1 MKKKNLILPTILLAT
16 TLMSCGG
23 TNGTKDSEGR
33 NLELTPSGQKI
44 ETKSGISK
52 LEKAIQ
58 ATPKQDVWSFV
69 GSSDST
75 IDVEG
80 NVKNVTSSGTTST
93 NFTASVTEPIIEGHF
108 QKLNGSSISDA
119 KASLKFGGDITLNYG
134 DEGSSSS
141 CKVSGTNTYISA
153 YLDGTKT
160 YVDPTGTKNFASNL
174 ASAFLGSSYGF
185 AMEYL
190 LNSYFGSGYYIDNGF
205 TDDEMPLIPSN
216 IFSDIDTYL
225 SLFSEHA
232 DDYAKFLNVY
242 SDNGNYSFY
251 LTLNKND
258 IITLVGDAQK
268 KAESVMSTSISSV
281 DYANELKD
289 LSVNACE
296 FVVTFNESAIL
307 STKYNIDLTNV
318 TESESYD
325 YDALSSTFV
334 KTGTST
340 TTYTVKAKG
349 SLTFGNV
356 APTIP
361 SDVKKYINGSDTFT
375 ALLELLEQYLSGDG
389 FFGFDF

>member
-1 MKKKNLILPTILLAT
+1 MKKKNLILPVILLAT

-23 TNGTKDSEGR
+23 GNSTKDSEGR

-80 NVKNVTSSGTTST
+80 NVKNVTSSGSTST
-93 NFTASVTEPIIEGHF
+93 NFTVSVTEPIIEGHF

-134 DEGSSSS
+134 DEGSSSLS
-141 CKVSGTNTYISA
+141 KVSGTNTYVAA

-160 YVDPTGTKNFASNL
+160 YVDPTGAKNFASNL
-174 ASAFLGSSYGF
+174 VSAFLDSLAGSV
-185 AMEYL
+185 MDI
-190 LNSYFGSGYYIDNGF
+190 YFGYGYYIDNGF
-205 TDDEMPLIPSN
+205 TDEEMPLIPSN
-216 IFSDIDTYL
+216 IFSDIDNYL

-258 IITLVGDAQK
+258 IITLVSDAQK
-268 KAESVMSTSISSV
+268 KAESVISTSLSSV
-281 DYANELKD
+281 DYATELED

-340 TTYTVKAKG
+340 TTYAVKAKG
-349 SLTFGNV
+349 GLTFGNV

-361 SDVKKYINGSDTFT
+361 ADVKKYVNGSDAFT
-375 ALLELLEQYLSGDG
+375 ALLELLEKYLSGDS